1 MVWEILGKTVEY
13 LDLHHMVKRFD
24 QRQQIQQTEQ
34 HLFRL
39 DKFALSS
46 MHITSSY
53 IFQFVELVSAATVVE
68 CTNSPVAFALDCS
81 DLMRYVCC
89 FGGKICR
96 YRYLGAFYTAA

>member
-13 LDLHHMVKRFD
+13 LDLHHMVKTFD
-24 QRQQIQQTEQ
+24 QRQQVRKEQ

-53 IFQFVELVSAATVVE
+53 IFQFVELVSAAAVV
-68 CTNSPVAFALDCS
+68 
-81 DLMRYVCC
+81 
-89 FGGKICR
+89 
-96 YRYLGAFYTAA
+96 